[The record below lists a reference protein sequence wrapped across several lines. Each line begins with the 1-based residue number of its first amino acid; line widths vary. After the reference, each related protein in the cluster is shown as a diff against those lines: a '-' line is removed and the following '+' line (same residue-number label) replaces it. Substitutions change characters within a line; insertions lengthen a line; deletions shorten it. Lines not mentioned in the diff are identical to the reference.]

1 MYIQANEKGIK
12 EVPATHSWRLIHNNG
27 KVMDLV
33 ESSNKGEAGGTTEIF
48 VAATK
53 AECEAE
59 ILRLDLELPEHLQ
72 ANEEA

>member
-1 MYIQANEKGIK
+1 MYIQANENGIK
-12 EVPATHSWRLIHNNG
+12 EVPATHSWRLIYNNG
-27 KVMDLV
+27 KVINLI
-33 ESSNKGEAGGTTEIF
+33 ESSAKGEAGGATEIF